1 MRSVSR
7 HIVIY
12 NLLINLFIL
21 FILNTSI
28 IWSFCFFFLLTYL
41 ILLFSVL
48 IYLLPI
54 TLTKLNLKVTT
65 KIQSTFY
72 IISGSEMYLF
82 FLTPCLII
90 FFISFLWS
98 SMDLTAWFGHL
109 VFSTFQL
116 KVFYFVLFIFF
127 LVLYITTNV
136 TYYSSNEI
144 YDFTITQFNFLY

>member
-41 ILLFSVL
+41 ILLFSAL

-98 SMDLTAWFGHL
+98 SMDLTVWFGHL

-127 LVLYITTNV
+127 LVLYITTSV